1 MTNGFWS
8 ISASHAYAPG
18 HAPLLS
24 LETLQGL
31 WPLDTSA
38 ASIAG
43 TLVIAFVLIR
53 AVDHLFSPPIQRRL
67 GPRQRR

>member
-1 MTNGFWS
+1 MINGFWS

-18 HAPLLS
+18 HAPLFS
-24 LETLQGL
+24 LETVQGFL
-31 WPLDTSA
+31 SVNGSA